1 MILLEAAIA
10 IYLTINAAA
19 FLAYYSDKRS
29 ARRSAWR
36 TPDST
41 LRVMAV
47 LWPFG
52 VLIVLRRFRHLTQIG
67 MFWLVPL
74 FLCLHIVLAVAFVLT
89 LTLLGYG
96 RDAGPHNRR
105 LTQRQS

>member
-36 TPDST
+36 TPEKT
-41 LRVMAV
+41 LLVMA
-47 LWPFG
+47 LLGPFG
-52 VLIVLRRFRHLTQIG
+52 ALFAMRLFRHKTQKG
-67 MFWLVPL
+67 KFRLVPL

-89 LTLLGYG
+89 LT
-96 RDAGPHNRR
+96 
-105 LTQRQS
+105 